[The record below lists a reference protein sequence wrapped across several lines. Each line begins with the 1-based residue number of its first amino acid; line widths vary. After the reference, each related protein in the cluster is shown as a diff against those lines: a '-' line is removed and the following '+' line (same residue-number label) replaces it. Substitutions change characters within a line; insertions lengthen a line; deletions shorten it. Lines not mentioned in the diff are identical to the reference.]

1 MLIIETPVFT
11 KRIQDLLTDDEY
23 RRLQTALI
31 RRPDQ
36 GAVIPGARGLRK
48 IRWITLDHGKR
59 GGMRIIYFW
68 DKPSE
73 RLFMLFAY
81 SKREV
86 EDLTQSQLK
95 VLARLIEE
103 EFK

>member
-1 MLIIETPVFT
+1 
-11 KRIQDLLTDDEY
+11 
-23 RRLQTALI
+23 
-31 RRPDQ
+31 
-36 GAVIPGARGLRK
+36 
-48 IRWITLDHGKR
+48 
-59 GGMRIIYFW
+59 MRIIYFW